1 MVRTVTVLGMQKNLG
16 RLLQQ
21 VDAKGDQYVVEQAG
35 RPIAAMVPVWQLKEW
50 RARRDRFFAKI
61 DAVRRRRPLATPRAI
76 GRDVA
81 EAIERTRGTSCRR
94 PP

>member
-16 RLLQQ
+16 RLLEQ

-61 DAVRRRRPLATPRAI
+61 DAVRRRRPRATSRAI

-81 EAIERTRGTSCRR
+81 EAIERTRGTSRRR
-94 PP
+94 PA